1 MKCLLCLVFVFSLAI
16 GRVAAQPAGYTLVED
31 ASALEQ
37 EFRGSAATVR
47 SISSSFVQE
56 KQLAYLDEVIESKG
70 AFWYRNDNSLRWA
83 YDSPF
88 HYLIVIKEGRFF
100 IKDQEE
106 VKVFDVQ
113 SNPAFKLLND
123 LIISIAKGSV
133 MGDERFALKVYEGA
147 RDYLLVMQPLDAQ
160 LKQFIQQSEV
170 YLDKESLLALRVIIR
185 ESDTDFTQIS
195 FVNRKLNE
203 PIEDAVFD
211 VR

>member
-1 MKCLLCLVFVFSLAI
+1 MKRIPFLIFVLFLA
-16 GRVAAQPAGYTLVED
+16 VVPMLAQPAGYVLVED
-31 ASALEQ
+31 ASELE
-37 EFRGSAATVR
+37 EAFRRNAASVR
-47 SISSSFVQE
+47 SISSAFVQE

-133 MGDERFALKVYEGA
+133 MGDERFELKVYEGA

-160 LKQFIQQSEV
+160 LKQFILQSEV